1 MSNNKKSLIT
11 TSTIA
16 HNLPTTNINIGNQKP
31 IFLFTNFHGNS
42 IRIRGFNNY
51 YKNQIDSVKA
61 VYNLI
66 ETIKEM
72 EKLTINELFEA
83 SRQRKTHCHL
93 IASELEVNRI
103 ETVLKDGYKVNAKT
117 IENFEKHYYQFA
129 LKSGER
135 VICIKTDN
143 YIQLLFIDNNHMIYK
158 ESSRDL
164 KIKEI
169 FEYPSCFGKIN
180 FEQDFEEYNTLDI
193 VRMLIEDYKNG
204 QITDL
209 AEFVEQLQE
218 AIDDTELVKI

>member
-1 MSNNKKSLIT
+1 
-11 TSTIA
+11 
-16 HNLPTTNINIGNQKP
+16 
-31 IFLFTNFHGNS
+31 
-42 IRIRGFNNY
+42 
-51 YKNQIDSVKA
+51 
-61 VYNLI
+61 
-66 ETIKEM
+66 M
-72 EKLTINELFEA
+72 EKLNINELFDA

-93 IASELEVNRI
+93 IASKLEVNRI
-103 ETVLKDGYKVNAKT
+103 ETVLKDGYKVNSKT

-158 ESSRDL
+158 ESSRNL
-164 KIKEI
+164 KIKED

-193 VRMLIEDYKNG
+193 VKMLIEDYKNG

-209 AEFVEQLQE
+209 SEFVEQLEE
-218 AIDDTELVKI
+218 AINDNELVKS